1 MAKKYIK
8 SEPRSPQ
15 AKVDTRFYTVGYVP
29 NGGRPNALPALH
41 LKGRWL
47 HECGFVTGQPV
58 TITIKHGQLIIN
70 AELLV

>member
-8 SEPRSPQ
+8 SEPRSSQ
-15 AKVDTRFYTVGYVP
+15 AKVETRFYTVGYVP

-58 TITIKHGQLIIN
+58 TITVKNGELIIK

>member
-29 NGGRPNALPALH
+29 NGGRPDAPPALH

-47 HECGFVTGQPV
+47 HDCGFVTG
-58 TITIKHGQLIIN
+58 KHGQLIIN